1 MKTTMTQTTTEM
13 KTKMTMITEQQYDD
27 ATEHLWDLIFKM
39 RDATDDE
46 LGAAQEFVS
55 MQLIEVTNLAWMIG
69 KQSVSD
75 PDGKIDSTNKKGNN

>member
-1 MKTTMTQTTTEM
+1 MKTTMTLTTTEM
-13 KTKMTMITEQQYDD
+13 KMKTMITEQQYDD
-27 ATEHLWDLIFKM
+27 ATEHLWDLIFAM

-46 LGAAQEFVS
+46 LGAAQEWVS

-75 PDGKIDSTNKKGNN
+75 PNGKIDSTNKKGNN

>member
-1 MKTTMTQTTTEM
+1 
-13 KTKMTMITEQQYDD
+13 MITEQQYDD
-27 ATEHLWDLIFKM
+27 ATEHLWDLIFAM

-46 LGAAQEFVS
+46 LGAAQEWVS

-75 PDGKIDSTNKKGNN
+75 PNGKIDSTNKKGNN